1 MLNTV
6 SVVDVLPE
14 TESQRWIVIDRA
26 LVPDAEKLLLQ
37 YAMHND
43 FTIEVQNLFFKT
55 QWEAVSDVGPLLIS
69 YHDKALQW
77 LIDRA
82 GWRFGLI
89 FDANAS
95 INELYHYWVTRIH
108 CQHVGFEEQLLRF
121 YDPVI
126 VYHLLKDNDYERNAM
141 WTGPISDFWL
151 PNMVDKKYWHIANDG
166 LPNEQDELLLS
177 FNDEEWQGLTDASV
191 YYMAYNLTEH
201 LTTYFPDNS
210 RGNIEADFR
219 YCQHLLQE
227 LQQHGDISEKA
238 GALYINIVSRLGD
251 QWSEKPQHETV
262 SQLLSDGSRT
272 LLERLREVNEYA
284 FAYYNQHSRQ
294 ELSS

>member
-1 MLNTV
+1 
-6 SVVDVLPE
+6 
-14 TESQRWIVIDRA
+14 
-26 LVPDAEKLLLQ
+26 
-37 YAMHND
+37 
-43 FTIEVQNLFFKT
+43 
-55 QWEAVSDVGPLLIS
+55 
-69 YHDKALQW
+69 
-77 LIDRA
+77 
-82 GWRFGLI
+82 
-89 FDANAS
+89 
-95 INELYHYWVTRIH
+95 
-108 CQHVGFEEQLLRF
+108 
-121 YDPVI
+121 
-126 VYHLLKDNDYERNAM
+126 
-141 WTGPISDFWL
+141 
-151 PNMVDKKYWHIANDG
+151 
-166 LPNEQDELLLS
+166 
-177 FNDEEWQGLTDASV
+177 
-191 YYMAYNLTEH
+191 YNLTEH

-272 LLERLREVNEYA
+272 LLERLREINEYA